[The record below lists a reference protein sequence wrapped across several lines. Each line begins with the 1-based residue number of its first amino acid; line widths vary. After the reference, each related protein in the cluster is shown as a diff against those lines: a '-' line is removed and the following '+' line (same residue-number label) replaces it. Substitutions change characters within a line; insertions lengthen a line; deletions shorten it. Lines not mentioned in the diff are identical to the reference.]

1 MGDAFKILIL
11 DMVLFYVYRL
21 FIQTLNSDNKIDR
34 SGRTSIAWIVVQR
47 NDIDIN

>member
-34 SGRTSIAWIVVQR
+34 GSRTSIAWIVVQR
-47 NDIDIN
+47 NDIGIN